1 MDLQQNET
9 DKNSELE
16 NFKKEYLNTN
26 LIYNDLIEQT
36 ISESDGEKQTELVE
50 KVLETNSELASLVR
64 EFIQNNKET
73 NVDEIVKDL
82 LKLQNDYMK
91 IQQSND
97 HKITLDM
104 ILNENKNKVSKLKWQ
119 YDILLLLIGL
129 AILVIL
135 YSVFMVSFRTT
146 SVSLPILT
154 ATPT

>member
-104 ILNENKNKVSKLKWQ
+104 ILNENKNKISKLRWQ
-119 YDILLLLIGL
+119 HDILLILIGL